1 MHAIH
6 SSQDWAECATE
17 DEPPPLEDM
26 SHIVNQLHQQT
37 FTAGFL
43 TLNQTDSFI
52 LSSGNF
58 QRPRNTAPKR
68 TEDKLS
74 LADSCFGNLL
84 DLKKKDLPKVA
95 LKPFKRG
102 FLNKKTEAEESDCKA
117 RAPKKSIPF
126 LKPTTPSEEKNIPG
140 LLKPTKD
147 LVNTVLENKDIKSGL
162 EDSEIMVA
170 VEAIANNPDAI
181 HKYKHNK
188 KVVGFYSKLG
198 MLMEQKIRE
207 QGDLKSI
214 KSG

>member
-1 MHAIH
+1 MFALHFFAPFSFI
-6 SSQDWAECATE
+6 SSPPA

-37 FTAGFL
+37 FTA
-43 TLNQTDSFI
+43 
-52 LSSGNF
+52 GNF

-140 LLKPTKD
+140 TFLFFF
-147 LVNTVLENKDIKSGL
+147 NS
-162 EDSEIMVA
+162 
-170 VEAIANNPDAI
+170 
-181 HKYKHNK
+181 
-188 KVVGFYSKLG
+188 
-198 MLMEQKIRE
+198 
-207 QGDLKSI
+207 
-214 KSG
+214 